1 MVVRPDCLVRRCDAR
16 LDRIRNIFADR
27 DPGMALPL
35 RVIVPATVVCALY
48 TVCRV
53 YFYVEDFMSLRV
65 QPVGIFVTANQFV
78 PSWGNA

>member
-1 MVVRPDCLVRRCDAR
+1 
-16 LDRIRNIFADR
+16 
-27 DPGMALPL
+27 MALPL

-65 QPVGIFVTANQFV
+65 QPVGIFVTANQAGRFRFDQFL
-78 PSWGNA
+78 GGGYFND